1 MIELSNVS
9 KTFFKGKA
17 NEVRAIRQTNMTFPD
32 RGLVVLCGP
41 SGSGK
46 TTLLNV
52 LGGLEYIDSGEI
64 RFGDTVMGKRNARE
78 SDAVR
83 NERIGYIFQQ
93 YYLLPYMT
101 VFENIE
107 LVLKML
113 GLKDKAEIERRIRYV
128 LEVVGMYNY
137 RHRKVSALSGG
148 QQQRAGIA
156 RAIAKNPD
164 MIIADEPTGNLD
176 SRNTVE
182 IMNIIKKI
190 SEQKL
195 VVLVTH
201 ERELANFYGDR
212 IIEVSDGQVV
222 SDTVNEHQG
231 SLDIR
236 HQNTIYLKDL
246 QKQSIAETPVPV
258 EWYSDLRAEDGTAS
272 DASASDS
279 TAVEAGAATWP
290 VPGMKVTL
298 ITSGDTL
305 YIQVHGGQN
314 EKMKVRFVDDTSG
327 ITILNEHF
335 KGLDQESVRQYHFDP
350 SQLENASGDGAPRRV
365 GGAAISTR
373 EAFRS
378 AFRKLLGYSK
388 LQKLMFLS
396 FVFAAMLIAVAI
408 SLIGK
413 FYDIQPED
421 FQVTDRHY
429 VMTNAPL
436 SELQG
441 DMGASA
447 GVKAIN
453 PFTHKLAFDMTIDS
467 FYQVNRPIGLAA
479 HPSDAALLDQGEI
492 IAGRYPAK
500 PREVVMEAWLARKL
514 LKESEYKQAGVTVVD
529 DFIGKELLSGQFGYK
544 VPLTIVGIS
553 DTGSP
558 TIWMNGAL
566 LYEMAV
572 NIAPEG
578 TNELGDVFE
587 ESGSPRAV
595 TSQLAFGAW
604 EALDGYVTLTDGTAP
619 VKAGDVVY
627 PEALRE
633 VQGYKL
639 GSTLEGLKNGG
650 GGAQSYTIVGFYKT
664 TGIEQQPGEQR
675 EVVLTTGE
683 GLNAAFG
690 NNHDAEESVLV
701 YSDDSVGTVTYL
713 TGKGFEAV
721 DAFDKEF
728 KLYKADLRAAYI
740 TIVSFA
746 IVLLGVSLLQL
757 YFIIRSSLM
766 TRIYDIGVFRA
777 LGASRWD
784 MHKMFIIEIAVLTTA
799 TSLIGYVIM
808 TFIIKEIDRMISP
821 FLKLFYFPLPFI
833 LAGVVLVYIINIAS
847 GLFPVWRLTGRS
859 PSQILKH
866 HDG

>member
-1 MIELSNVS
+1 MIEVRNVS

-17 NEVRAIRQTNMTFPD
+17 NEVRAIRETSLTFPE

-64 RFGDTVMGKRNARE
+64 RFGDTVMGKRNARQ
-78 SDAVR
+78 SDAIR

-212 IIEVSDGQVV
+212 IIEISDGRVM

-236 HQNTIYLKDL
+236 HQNTIYLKDM
-246 QKQSIAETPVPV
+246 QKQSIAETPVPI
-258 EWYSDLRAEDGTAS
+258 EWYSNPQAGTESDGEGA
-272 DASASDS
+272 AS
-279 TAVEAGAATWP
+279 TAWP
-290 VPGMKVTL
+290 SQGMKVTL
-298 ITSGDTL
+298 ITSGDSL

-314 EKMKVRFVDDTSG
+314 ERLKVRYVDDTSG
-327 ITILNEHF
+327 ITILDEHF
-335 KGLDQESVRQYHFDP
+335 KGLDQETVRQFHFDP
-350 SQLENASGDGAPRRV
+350 RQLENAAGESAEGKPRT
-365 GGAAISTR
+365 GGSAISTR

-378 AFRKLLGYSK
+378 AFRKLWGYSK

-413 FYDIQPED
+413 FYDLKPEE
-421 FQVTDRHY
+421 FQVADRHY
-429 VMTNAPL
+429 VMTTAPL

-441 DMGASA
+441 DAAADA
-447 GVKAIN
+447 GVLAIN
-453 PFTHKLAFDMTIDS
+453 PFTNKQSFDVTVGS
-467 FYQVNRPIGLAA
+467 FYQVSYPLEMEA
-479 HPSDAALLDQGEI
+479 HPSDGALLDKEKLV
-492 IAGRYPAK
+492 AGHYPEK
-500 PREVVMEAWLARKL
+500 PREVVIEAWLAREL
-514 LKESEYKQAGVTVVD
+514 LKQSEFKQAGVSAQA
-529 DFIGKELLSGQFGYK
+529 DFIGMKLNSSRFGYQA
-544 VPLTIVGIS
+544 PLTIVGIS

-558 TIWMNGAL
+558 TVWMNGAL
-566 LYEMAV
+566 LYEMAG
-572 NIAPEG
+572 NAPSRESYEMGGVFSEPPVLGAQAAPLAIG
-578 TNELGDVFE
+578 T
-587 ESGSPRAV
+587 
-595 TSQLAFGAW
+595 W
-604 EALDGYVTLTDGTAP
+604 EAMDGYAALVTGAAP
-619 VKAGDVVY
+619 AKAGEVAY
-627 PEALRE
+627 PETLRE
-633 VQGYKL
+633 QQGYKV
-639 GSTLEGLKNGG
+639 GSTLEGMKARSG
-650 GGAQSYTIVGFYKT
+650 QVYTIVGFYKT
-664 TGIEQQPGEQR
+664 TGLEEQAGGQR
-675 EVVLTTGE
+675 EVMLMSDD
-683 GLNAAFG
+683 GLRAMFSES
-690 NNHDAEESVLV
+690 HDAEEPVLV
-701 YSDDSVGTVTYL
+701 YSNDAAATVSYL
-713 TGKGFEAV
+713 SGRGFEAV
-721 DAFDKEF
+721 DAYDKDF
-728 KLYKADLRAAYI
+728 KQYKADLRTAYI

-746 IVLLGVSLLQL
+746 VVLLGVSLLQL

-766 TRIYDIGVFRA
+766 TRIYEIGVFRA

-784 MHKMFIIEIAVLTTA
+784 MHKMFVIEIAILTTA
-799 TSLIGYVIM
+799 TSLIGYLIM
-808 TFIIKEIDRMISP
+808 TFIIKEVDRMISP
-821 FLKLFYFPLPFI
+821 FLKLFYFPLPYI
-833 LAGVVLVYIINIAS
+833 LAGVVLVYAINIAS

>member
-1 MIELSNVS
+1 MIELRNVD

-17 NEVRAIRQTNMTFPD
+17 NEVRAIRQTSMTFPD

-64 RFGDTVMGKRNARE
+64 KFGDTVIGKRNARQ
-78 SDAVR
+78 SDAIR

-212 IIEVSDGQVV
+212 IIEISDGRVV

-258 EWYSDLRAEDGTAS
+258 EWYSDSRGGAEGDG
-272 DASASDS
+272 
-279 TAVEAGAATWP
+279 VGAASSAWP
-290 VPGMKVTL
+290 SPGMKVTL
-298 ITSGDTL
+298 ITSGDSL

-314 EKMKVRFVDDTSG
+314 EKLKVRYVDDASG
-327 ITILNEHF
+327 ITVLDEHF
-335 KGLDQESVRQYHFDP
+335 KGLDQETVRQYHFDP
-350 SQLENASGDGAPRRV
+350 SQLESASGEGAEAARRT
-365 GGAAISTR
+365 GGSAISTR

-378 AFRKLLGYSK
+378 AFRKLWGYSK

-413 FYDIQPED
+413 FYDLKPEE
-421 FQVTDRHY
+421 FQVADRHY
-429 VMTNAPL
+429 VMTTAPL
-436 SELQG
+436 SDLEG
-441 DMGASA
+441 DAAAGAS
-447 GVKAIN
+447 VLSIN
-453 PFTHKLAFDMTIDS
+453 PFTHKQSFDVNVGS
-467 FYQVNRPIGLAA
+467 FYQVNYPIGMEA
-479 HPSDAALLDQGEI
+479 HPSDIELLDKDKL
-492 IAGRYPAK
+492 IAGHYPEK
-500 PREVVMEAWLARKL
+500 FREVVLEAWLVREL
-514 LKESEYKQAGVTVVD
+514 LKQSEFKQAGVSSQN
-529 DFIGKELLSGQFGYK
+529 DFIGMKLSSSRFGYQ

-558 TIWMNGAL
+558 TVWMNDAL
-566 LYEMAV
+566 LYEMAENV
-572 NIAPEG
+572 PSRATHEM
-578 TNELGDVFE
+578 GDVFSE
-587 ESGSPRAV
+587 PPVSGAQAAP
-595 TSQLAFGAW
+595 LAIGAW
-604 EALDGYVTLTDGTAP
+604 EAMDGYVKLLDGAAP
-619 VKAGDVVY
+619 ANAGEVAY

-633 VQGYKL
+633 QQGYKV
-639 GSTLEGLKNGG
+639 GSTLEGMQAGSG
-650 GGAQSYTIVGFYKT
+650 QGYTIVGFYQT
-664 TGIEQQPGEQR
+664 AGLEQQAGGQR
-675 EVVLTTGE
+675 EVVLATHE
-683 GLNAAFG
+683 GLAAIFG
-690 NNHDAEESVLV
+690 ESHDAEEPVLV
-701 YSDDSVGTVTYL
+701 YSKDVAATVSYL

-721 DAFDKEF
+721 DAYDKD
-728 KLYKADLRAAYI
+728 YKEYKSDLRRAYV

-766 TRIYDIGVFRA
+766 TRIYEIGVLRA

-784 MHKMFIIEIAVLTTA
+784 MHKMFVIEIAVLTTM
-799 TSLIGYVIM
+799 TSLIGYLLM
-808 TFIIKEIDRMISP
+808 TFIIKEVDRMISP
-821 FLKLFYFPLPFI
+821 FLKLFYFPLPYI
-833 LAGVVLVYIINIAS
+833 LAGVVLVYAINIAS